1 MVHKE
6 LKKAD
11 GSVEEENRYY
21 ICSISGNV
29 EELERAARGHWGG
42 RERSALASGFH
53 GVKREFTHKI
63 KAFLHKEKT
72 APEGVWY
79 K

>member
-29 EELERAARGHWGG
+29 EELERAARGHWGVENG
-42 RERSALASGFH
+42 LH
-53 GVKREFTHKI
+53 WHLDFTESKGNSPI
-63 KAFLHKEKT
+63 K
-72 APEGVWY
+72 
-79 K
+79 